1 MNKYYNDNNINDR
14 KDAFDNNKDNDKSFN
29 NNNKSIFNWRFSNNW
44 KRNNNVK

>member
-29 NNNKSIFNWRFSNNW
+29 NNDDREKFDYKFSNVL
-44 KRNNNVK
+44 KRIIM